1 MALGAAPG
9 NGIAF
14 RINHGDGSIVP
25 CDPSNGPASRGM
37 MTITVTNFGTDGLSA
52 IVALVLLNAAI
63 PLPFGRYTVDY
74 GALKVAAAAG
84 DAHMQHVLNFAQIW
98 PVLLWCHNGLRPRA
112 KGWRFVKLSRLSPSR
127 TQAHRFVRP
136 LFGRRGD

>member
-1 MALGAAPG
+1 
-9 NGIAF
+9 
-14 RINHGDGSIVP
+14 
-25 CDPSNGPASRGM
+25 M

-52 IVALVLLNAAI
+52 IVALVLSNAAI

-84 DAHMQHVLNFAQIW
+84 NAHMQHVLNFAQIW

-112 KGWRFVKLSRLSPSR
+112 KG
-127 TQAHRFVRP
+127 
-136 LFGRRGD
+136 

>member
-1 MALGAAPG
+1 MALVAAPG

-52 IVALVLLNAAI
+52 IVALVLSNAAI

-84 DAHMQHVLNFAQIW
+84 N
-98 PVLLWCHNGLRPRA
+98 
-112 KGWRFVKLSRLSPSR
+112 KLVCN
-127 TQAHRFVRP
+127 TF
-136 LFGRRGD
+136 